1 MLTPSCGDVIR
12 ISAAAAARGAGW
24 AVDER
29 REGTSSVTC
38 FTPPSLTVAIKLSH
52 KLLQLPPAVTRSLV
66 GLGQELVRPGGSPP
80 QLPASP
86 PLSRVLLK
94 AILTWVNILAFKLP
108 CTPSSGGFKAG
119 HKELWSHI
127 VKQCTEAD

>member
-1 MLTPSCGDVIR
+1 MG
-12 ISAAAAARGAGW
+12 
-24 AVDER
+24 
-29 REGTSSVTC
+29 
-38 FTPPSLTVAIKLSH
+38 VAIKLSH

-66 GLGQELVRPGGSPP
+66 GLGQELVRPGSSPP